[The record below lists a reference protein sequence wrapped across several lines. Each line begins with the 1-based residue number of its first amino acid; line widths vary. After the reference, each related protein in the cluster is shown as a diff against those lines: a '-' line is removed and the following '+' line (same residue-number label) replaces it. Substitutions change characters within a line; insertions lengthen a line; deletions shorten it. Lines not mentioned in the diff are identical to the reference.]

1 MEWNSDDLLWHWL
14 RQGWNYRGIGHL
26 PVVEQ
31 NWHGARIKREMDMIL
46 GKDLAD
52 FMLFTSDTIR
62 WAKDNGVAIGP
73 GRGSTAASDVAYM
86 TRITEINPWRYPGM
100 IFERFLDVTRHD
112 PPDIDVDCSDEERY
126 KVYDYIAYKYG
137 AECVGHIGNFVRY
150 RAKNSLQDVATVYKI
165 PLSAK
170 ETVSNLAIERS
181 GGDSRA
187 DATLEDTFEMFPAA
201 KEVLKTWPNL
211 AKASRLESDVRG
223 MSVHACGL
231 MVANS
236 PLTDICAIYEKD
248 GERTLSIDKYDAEY
262 VGALKLDFLGL
273 STMGMIARCLRM
285 TGLTLE
291 DLYAIPDTDRRAIE
305 VFRSGDVIGVFQ
317 FEGRATRL
325 VNRDV
330 HPDNFMHITDINAL
344 SRPGPLFSGQTAEYI
359 EVRHGRKRA
368 TPLHPIVDE
377 ITKDTYGQMI
387 YQEHILRCLKEVGD
401 LDWTNVHHIRRII
414 AKKAGQAAFQQN
426 FDAFADGAQ
435 RLHGI
440 DRELAE
446 RIWNRLVT
454 AGTYAFNIAHAVSYS
469 MLAFWTAWL
478 KANYPVEFYAASLT
492 KAAGNNE
499 TQFRL
504 MRDALAH
511 SIDVRPPS
519 LQHSNATWQA
529 VPDIGLVAGWR
540 QIPKIGPAI
549 AERIENAGRGYG
561 FDDWIEL
568 RAIPGIGD
576 KTIARMEE
584 WTLAKDP
591 FGLYRT
597 ERRLASV
604 KRFLRGQ
611 GKGSAP
617 LPTHDGEQLAGMN
630 VKQRQPGEKWKQG
643 PRVIYMGMVRK
654 VEYKDIVEDERSRT
668 GKEIEEI
675 LAEIKRP
682 DLIKRA
688 TLHCFD
694 TSDEEVYAR
703 VNRYQFPK
711 LQKRLGTIRANHD
724 VVVVLGNRI
733 GGFGTPIAVER
744 IWVFDPDLYDPT
756 GRQSSQDRSHK
767 CRRHG
772 S

>member
-1 MEWNSDDLLWHWL
+1 MVKDTAADLLWAWC
-14 RQGWNYRGIGHL
+14 RYGWRYRNISRR
-26 PVVEQ
+26 PVAEQ
-31 NWHGARIKREMDMIL
+31 IWHGERIKREMDMIL
-46 GKDLAD
+46 GKDFAD
-52 FMLFTSDTIR
+52 FFLFTSDTIR
-62 WAKDNGVAIGP
+62 WAKDNDVAIGP
-73 GRGSTAASDVAYM
+73 GRGSVAASDVSYM
-86 TRITEINPWRYPGM
+86 TRITEIDPYRYPGM
-100 IFERFLDVTRHD
+100 IFERFMDVTRHD

-150 RAKNSLQDVATVYKI
+150 RAKNSLQDVAMVYRI
-165 PLSAK
+165 PIAAK
-170 ETVSNLAIERS
+170 ETVANLAIERS

-201 KEVLKTWPNL
+201 RAVLEMFPDL
-211 AKASRLESDVRG
+211 GKASRLEADVRG

-236 PLTDICAIYEKD
+236 PLTDICAVYEKD
-248 GERTLSIDKYDAEY
+248 GERVLSIDKIDAEY

-291 DLYAIPDTDRRAIE
+291 DLYAIPDDHPGAIE
-305 VFRSGDVIGVFQ
+305 IFRNGDVVGIFQ

-330 HPDNFMHITDINAL
+330 RPDHFMHITDINAL

-359 EVRHGRKRA
+359 EVRHGRKQP

-387 YQEHILRCLKEVGD
+387 YQEHILRCLKEIGD
-401 LDWTNVHHIRRII
+401 LPWTNVHHIRRII

-426 FDAFADGAQ
+426 FDEFAEGAW
-435 RLHGI
+435 RLHRI
-440 DRELAE
+440 DRDKAE
-446 RIWNRLVT
+446 EIWHRLVT
-454 AGTYAFNIAHAVSYS
+454 SGTYAFNIAHAVSYS

-478 KANYPVEFYAASLT
+478 KANYPVEFYAASLA
-492 KAAGNNE
+492 KATSADL
-499 TQFRL
+499 QFRL

-511 SIDVRPPS
+511 SIDVRAPS
-519 LQHSNATWQA
+519 LQYSKATWRA
-529 VPDIGLVAGWR
+529 VPGIGLVAGWQ
-540 QIPKIGPAI
+540 QIPKVGAKT
-549 AERIENAGRGYG
+549 AQRMEEAAGGYG
-561 FDDWIEL
+561 YDDWIEL

-576 KTIARMEE
+576 KTIARIEAWVE
-584 WTLAKDP
+584 AKDP

-597 ERRLASV
+597 ERRLGAV
-604 KRFLRGQ
+604 RRFLRGK
-611 GKGSAP
+611 GKGLAP
-617 LPTHDGEQLAGMN
+617 VPTHDGAQLAKMS
-630 VKQRQPGEKWKQG
+630 VRTRLPGERWVPG
-643 PRVIYMGMVRK
+643 PKVIYMGMVRK

-668 GKEIEEI
+668 GKEVEEI
-675 LAEIKRP
+675 LKEIKRP

-703 VNRYQFPK
+703 VNRFQFPK
-711 LQKRLGTIRANHD
+711 LQRQLGTIRANRD
-724 VVVVLGNRI
+724 VVIIAGNRI
-733 GGFGTPIAVER
+733 GGFGTPITVDR
-744 IWVFDPDLYDPT
+744 IWVLDPD
-756 GRQSSQDRSHK
+756 
-767 CRRHG
+767 
-772 S
+772 